1 MKNLGFLKAETQALP
16 GALTKWD
23 NTWKLEG
30 GEVPRMRAGTTA
42 KSFRT
47 AFAAA
52 RAHPAATREIWMVL
66 GGGILS
72 KRAAKTEFGKAVP
85 KAHVLQFHHL
95 LLPTFSACRS
105 VGVNLRIFCVP

>member
-1 MKNLGFLKAETQALP
+1 
-16 GALTKWD
+16 
-23 NTWKLEG
+23 
-30 GEVPRMRAGTTA
+30 MRAGTTA